1 MFTAFVLV
9 VTHVVAAAAGAF
21 GWVHGLSPLVAKFSA
36 SRVVTNAQ
44 KLVAKAEADA
54 KALEAAKATVAAA
67 PAPVVA
73 KPVATGATGATGA

>member
-1 MFTAFVLV
+1 MVTAVVLV

-54 KALEAAKATVAAA
+54 KALEAAKKLVAAQA
-67 PAPVVA
+67 HPGVSGP
-73 KPVATGATGATGA
+73 TGA

>member
-1 MFTAFVLV
+1 MVTAVVLV

-54 KALEAAKATVAAA
+54 KALETAKKLVAAQA
-67 PAPVVA
+67 HPGVSGP
-73 KPVATGATGATGA
+73 TGA